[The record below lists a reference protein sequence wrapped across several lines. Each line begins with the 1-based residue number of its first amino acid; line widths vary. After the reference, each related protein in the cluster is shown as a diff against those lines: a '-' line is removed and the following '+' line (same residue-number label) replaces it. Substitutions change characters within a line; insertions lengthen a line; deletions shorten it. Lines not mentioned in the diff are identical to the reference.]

1 MFGAWTFNAAWQ
13 LIVSSFSITNL
24 IGIAAVAVAVA
35 MPTLPKWLPLSNL
48 RQWAIVVAAVAF
60 GYSAVLTKGFDHG
73 LSVKQDEWDASLV
86 KETDN
91 GEKARADAIG
101 TVGPMPTDRRM
112 LRSDPF
118 NRNSGTEP
126 ICK

>member
-24 IGIAAVAVAVA
+24 IGIAAVAVAV
-35 MPTLPKWLPLSNL
+35 MLPPWLSAISNL
-48 RQWAIVVAAVAF
+48 RQWAIVVAVVAF

-73 LSVKQDEWDASLV
+73 LSVKQAEWDASLV
-86 KETDN
+86 KEANDGN
-91 GEKARADAIG
+91 AARADALSTI
-101 TVGPMPTDRRM
+101 GPMPSDRRV